1 MDKPFTLERLIA
13 DHNPA
18 DSKIYFS
25 HIRYNYLNKN
35 YTLAMEVA
43 KEENDAQLEFF
54 EGVTVELAIKAYY
67 SWLNAEIDSQRDLH
81 YELLQEEQD
90 DKEQAERELEEQIEE
105 ENYIL

>member
-18 DSKIYFS
+18 ESKIYFS

-54 EGVTVELAIKAYY
+54 EGDTVELAIKAYY
-67 SWLNAEIDSQRDLH
+67 SWFNAEIDSKIDLH
-81 YELLQEEQD
+81 YELLQEEKE
-90 DKEQAERELEEQIEE
+90 DKEQAEREIEE
-105 ENYIL
+105 ENSIL

>member
-18 DSKIYFS
+18 ESKIYFS

-43 KEENDAQLEFF
+43 KDETDVQLEFF
-54 EGVTVELAIKAYY
+54 DGDTIELAIKAYFA
-67 SWLNAEIDSQRDLH
+67 WLNAEIDSQRDLH
-81 YELLQEEQD
+81 YELLQEEKD
-90 DKEQAERELEEQIEE
+90 DQEQIER
-105 ENYIL
+105 ENSIL